1 MTWPEAI
8 IVTMPDMM
16 DLARY
21 APPVPSA
28 RIHSVT
34 KLTAAGKPPP
44 TVLAYWRL
52 QNGSAWSWV
61 AIWALQNLRY
71 LPVYA
76 IPLIT
81 GWLIDHID
89 VANPARVLEPLP
101 MALAATM
108 AMCAGNVAATTG
120 ARVML
125 SRINRTLAAG
135 LRRSLI
141 RRINRLAFAYHDRA
155 QQGALQNKFTLDMG
169 RLEGF
174 QSFIADSILMYG
186 TATVVTL
193 VIVACYNPLLLMVI
207 ALTVPLNLLVART
220 LWKRIKE
227 SNEQFRKA
235 ESAFMAN
242 LNETLTGLRI
252 SRAHATEDFSE
263 ERLSFAAGTV
273 AKDGMRLDFVNSL
286 FSSSSWAISTFL
298 NMFVLGLGVW
308 LTVSGDHQ
316 FTWWGHSW
324 TIAHISI
331 GELTIL
337 MTYYGIIAGAIGNI
351 IGGLPSM
358 AAADDA
364 IQSLAQLFVEED
376 EEKNAGK
383 VTVERIRGDVQLAA
397 VRFRYPMAEHHSL
410 DGLELTI
417 PAGRSLALVGP
428 SGSGKSTIASLVL
441 GFYEPE
447 SGAVLIDGQDLR
459 TLDRRSL
466 RRHVGVV
473 SQDVVL
479 FQDTILGNIA
489 WGDRIPDRTRAIT
502 AAKRANA
509 YEFIERFPGGIDHLL
524 GDRGSGL
531 SGGQRQRLAI
541 ARALYRDPQLLI
553 LDEATS
559 ALDPESERLVQQALD
574 ELMRGC
580 TTLIIAHRLSTV
592 RNADC
597 IAVIKQGRVVE
608 TGAFDELLARGGEFS
623 QLANG
628 QLT

>member
-1 MTWPEAI
+1 
-8 IVTMPDMM
+8 MPDMM

-28 RIHSVT
+28 RIQSVT
-34 KLTAAGKPPP
+34 KPTAAGKPPP

-61 AIWALQNLRY
+61 AVWAMQNVRY

-89 VANPARVLEPLP
+89 PANPSRVLDPLP
-101 MALAATM
+101 LALAATM
-108 AMCAGNVAATTG
+108 AMCAGNVLSTTG
-120 ARVML
+120 ARVIL

-141 RRINRLAFAYHDRA
+141 RRINRLTFAFHDRA

-174 QSFIADSILMYG
+174 QNYIAESILMYG
-186 TATVVTL
+186 TSTIVTL
-193 VIVACYNPLLLMVI
+193 VIVAYYNPLLLAVI
-207 ALTVPLNLLVART
+207 ALTVPLNLLVARA
-220 LWKRIKE
+220 LWKRIKA

-235 ESAFMAN
+235 ETAFMAN

-252 SRAHATEDFSE
+252 TRAHATEDYSE
-263 ERLSFAAGTV
+263 ERLSFAAGNV
-273 AKDGMRLDFVNSL
+273 AKEGMRLDFVNTL
-286 FSSSSWAISTFL
+286 FGSSSWAISTFL

-308 LTVSGDHQ
+308 LTVSGDHHV
-316 FTWWGHSW
+316 TWWGHSW
-324 TIAHISI
+324 TIAHITI

-351 IGGLPSM
+351 ISGLPSM

-364 IQSLAQLFVEED
+364 IQSLAQLYAEED
-376 EEKNAGK
+376 EETNSGK
-383 VTVERIRGDVQLAA
+383 IIVERIRGDVHLSA
-397 VRFRYPMAEHHSL
+397 VRFRYPAAEHHSL
-410 DGLELTI
+410 DGLELKI
-417 PAGRSLALVGP
+417 PAGSSLALVGP
-428 SGSGKSTIASLVL
+428 SGSGKSTIASLIL
-441 GFYEPE
+441 GFYVPE

-459 TLDRRSL
+459 ALDRRSL

-479 FQDTILGNIA
+479 FQDTLLGNIA
-489 WGDRIPDRTRAIT
+489 WGDRRPNRERAIT

-524 GDRGSGL
+524 GDRGGGL

-541 ARALYRDPQLLI
+541 ARALYRDPQFLI

-574 ELMRGC
+574 ELMRGR

-592 RNADC
+592 RNADR
-597 IAVIKQGRVVE
+597 IAVIKHGRVVE
-608 TGAFDELLARGGEFS
+608 AGGFDELLARGGEFS
-623 QLANG
+623 QLAHG
-628 QLT
+628 QLS

>member
-1 MTWPEAI
+1 MT
-8 IVTMPDMM
+8 

-28 RIHSVT
+28 RIQSIT
-34 KLTAAGKPPP
+34 KPTAAGKPPS
-44 TVLAYWRL
+44 TVLAYCRL
-52 QNGSAWSWV
+52 QNGTVASWI
-61 AIWALQNLRY
+61 AIWAMQNLRY

-89 VANPARVLEPLP
+89 PANPQRALGPLP
-101 MALAATM
+101 LALAATM

-120 ARVML
+120 ARMIL
-125 SRINRTLAAG
+125 SRINRTLSAG
-135 LRRSLI
+135 LRSSLI
-141 RRINRLAFAYHDRA
+141 RRINRLTFAFHDRA

-174 QSFIADSILMYG
+174 QTFIAESILMYG
-186 TATVVTL
+186 TVTI
-193 VIVACYNPLLLMVI
+193 VTMIIVALYNPLLLTVI
-207 ALTVPLNLLVART
+207 ALTVPFNLLIARA
-220 LWKRIKE
+220 LWKRIKA
-227 SNEQFRKA
+227 SNEQYRKA

-252 SRAHATEDFSE
+252 SRAHATEEFSE
-263 ERLSFAAGTV
+263 HRLSLAAGTV
-273 AKDGMRLDFVNSL
+273 AKEGMRLDFVNTL
-286 FSSSSWAISTFL
+286 FGSSSWAISTFL

-308 LTVSGDHQ
+308 LAVSGDHQ
-316 FTWWGHSW
+316 LVFLGHSW
-324 TIAHISI
+324 HITHITI

-337 MTYYGIIAGAIGNI
+337 MTYYGIIAGAVGNI
-351 IGGLPSM
+351 LGGLPSM

-364 IQSLAQLFVEED
+364 IKSLSHLYAEED
-376 EEKNAGK
+376 EENNTGK
-383 VTVERIRGDVQLAA
+383 ISVPHVRGDVPLSQ
-397 VRFRYPMAEHHSL
+397 VRFLSPTADRHSL
-410 DGLELTI
+410 DGLDLTL
-417 PAGRSLALVGP
+417 PAGTSLALVGP
-428 SGSGKSTIASLVL
+428 SGSGKSTIASLIL

-447 SGAVLIDGQDLR
+447 SGAILIDGKDLR

-479 FQDTILGNIA
+479 FQDTLLGNIA
-489 WGDRIPDRTRAIT
+489 WGDRTPDRARAIT

-509 YEFIERFPGGIDHLL
+509 FEFIERFPGGIDHVL
-524 GDRGSGL
+524 GDRGGGL

-574 ELMRGC
+574 ELMRGR

-592 RNADC
+592 RNANR
-597 IAVIKQGRVVE
+597 IAVIKDGRVVE
-608 TGAFDELLARGGEFS
+608 SGGFDELMAQDGAFRRLAH
-623 QLANG
+623 G
-628 QLT
+628 QLS